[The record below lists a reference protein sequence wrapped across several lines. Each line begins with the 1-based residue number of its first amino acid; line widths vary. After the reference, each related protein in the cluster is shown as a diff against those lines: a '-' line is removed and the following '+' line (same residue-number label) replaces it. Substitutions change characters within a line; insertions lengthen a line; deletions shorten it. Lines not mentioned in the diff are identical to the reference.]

1 MKNLILS
8 IALLLFSQILC
19 RAQQNPFGFDPSFA
33 GNGWDTIQTGAGYFE
48 VKKVTELNDGN
59 VLVCGTMIYPNEN
72 YAYMMI
78 RYNPNGSLDNTFG
91 NGGIVNNYVPGSG
104 SQNNMFGADFY
115 FKSDGKI
122 IVAGFN
128 YSGIMRI
135 YQFNPNG
142 QPDNSF
148 GTNGFVEIENSD
160 YYEISAIGVQTD
172 GKIIGFKHSNNLDG
186 SRTYA
191 VFRLNADGSTD
202 LNFGEAGLASINFPN
217 IQYYYYISYDMFIL
231 SDDRI
236 LIAYMQ
242 EVEFEAINY
251 FSLFSADGQ
260 IVQSF
265 GNNGI
270 FEFNA
275 PFAPSNGYY
284 VSYALDT
291 QDKLYFSYPDIKNVD
306 EEYYQTF
313 NVKRLNMDGALD
325 DFELNHDFQTQS
337 DIIYNTEIAMG
348 NNQLYVSCTY
358 DEQTRII
365 SFNTDGTVN
374 TDFDNDGSFEFDING
389 IAHFENIN
397 RMYVTENGSIFHAVS
412 HTDIDWSNHF
422 FFISKIIDLL
432 GTSIKEQNENSRF
445 LIYPNPAKDFIQ
457 IKSDVSLDLIELYD
471 LQGRKLHSIVKPQE
485 NSVHLNHLESGVYFI
500 RASSRNQLFSKKII
514 ISN

>member
-8 IALLLFSQILC
+8 IALLLFSHIFC
-19 RAQQNPFGFDPSFA
+19 WAQQISFGFDPSFA
-33 GNGWDTIQTGAGYFE
+33 GNGWDTIQTGASYFE
-48 VKKVTELNDGN
+48 VKKVTELTDGK
-59 VLVCGTMIYPNEN
+59 VLVCGTVQYPNED
-72 YAYMMI
+72 YAIMMV
-78 RYNPNGSLDNTFG
+78 RYNSNGSLDNTFG
-91 NGGIVNNYVPGSG
+91 SGGIVNNYVPGSG
-104 SQNNMFGADFY
+104 SQNNMFGVDFII
-115 FKSDGKI
+115 KSDGKI
-122 IVAGFN
+122 ILAGFN

-160 YYEISAIGVQTD
+160 YYEISAIGLQSD
-172 GKIIGFKHSNNLDG
+172 GKIIGFKHTNNLDG

-191 VFRLNADGSTD
+191 VFRLNDDGSTD
-202 LNFGEAGLASINFPN
+202 LNFGEAGLASITFPN
-217 IQYYYYISYDMFIL
+217 IQYYYYISNDMFIL

-251 FSLFSADGQ
+251 FSLFSSDGQ

-325 DFELNHDFQTQS
+325 DFELNHDFQTQN
-337 DIIYNTEIAMG
+337 DIIYNTELALG

-365 SFNTDGTVN
+365 SFNSDGTVN
-374 TDFDNDGSFEFDING
+374 TNFDNDGSFEFDIDG

-397 RMYVTENGSIFHAVS
+397 RMHIAENGSIFHAVS
-412 HTDIDWSNHF
+412 LTDTEWSNHF
-422 FFISKIIDLL
+422 FFISKIVDLL
-432 GTSIKEQNENSRF
+432 TTSTNEMIDKNSF
-445 LIYPNPAKDFIQ
+445 LIYPNPAKDH
-457 IKSDVSLDLIELYD
+457 IKCFSNLGIDLVELYD
-471 LQGRKLHSIVKPQE
+471 LQGRKVQSIVNPKE
-485 NSVHLNHLESGVYFI
+485 NLVQLNHLESGIFFI
-500 RASSRNQLFSKKII
+500 RVSSKNQSHTQKIFLTP
-514 ISN
+514 